1 MEDDESSVKY
11 VSCHLQ
17 SMLKSEIHTLRQ
29 VDQLK
34 IIDDLINFLENLK
47 ILFSDSAEKATILEE
62 TVVNQTSNNKFDF
75 NEHKDLQDSNKNNY
89 ESNLK
94 TCESKDVLQVEKSD
108 IIQDTQDDLNFL
120 QDVKPESHHNEE
132 NCDALELSNI
142 SHDDVQFD
150 STQSTQVSRVGDEVI
165 SYTTIENTLACDD
178 SNVTG
183 NGFIDED
190 DINTEIENYDNI
202 NLHSNKTQD
211 GYECTLCQKLYRTF
225 SNLKEHLQSSHN
237 IGCTEELSC
246 THQGCTYKTFSS
258 GQYRAHKSWHANNAA
273 LVCPVCK
280 KEYLGGTK
288 GLRNHMKIHSKNK
301 DYKCNQCNK
310 HFINLSR
317 LNYHIQNVHGDFIHL
332 CEICNKQF
340 RSKPNLIRH
349 QQVHKNDNG
358 YMCPCCSFTT
368 SFSSSLTS
376 HVRTV
381 HKIHNF
387 TTGKVAKLVKKDIR
401 RNSTPRD
408 KVKSMQN
415 IINEEGEQLCSA
427 VSQARRR
434 QLPVTLLRSNQVEKQ
449 HVNEQNP
456 VISITNSVGQL
467 VDAIVQIKE
476 SDSGDA
482 ELHVTMSSTT

>member
-1 MEDDESSVKY
+1 
-11 VSCHLQ
+11 L
-17 SMLKSEIHTLRQ
+17 
-29 VDQLK
+29 
-34 IIDDLINFLENLK
+34 
-47 ILFSDSAEKATILEE
+47 
-62 TVVNQTSNNKFDF
+62 
-75 NEHKDLQDSNKNNY
+75 NY
-89 ESNLK
+89 SYN
-94 TCESKDVLQVEKSD
+94 D
-108 IIQDTQDDLNFL
+108 
-120 QDVKPESHHNEE
+120 ESHHHEE
-132 NCDALELSNI
+132 NCDGPELSNI

-190 DINTEIENYDNI
+190 DINNDTEIENYDNI